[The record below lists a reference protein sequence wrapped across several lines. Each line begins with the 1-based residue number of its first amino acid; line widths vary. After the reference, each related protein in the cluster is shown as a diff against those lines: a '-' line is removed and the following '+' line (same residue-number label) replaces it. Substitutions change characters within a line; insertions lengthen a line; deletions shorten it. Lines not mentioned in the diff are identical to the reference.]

1 MLGLCLLLFYYLG
14 CIALADLNLC
24 TDYVIQVVL
33 KYQRM
38 EIRKLDN
45 TSQAIP
51 LLTSIYLMQPN
62 LVDDIV
68 IAVSLTLC
76 TCTVSPLFFYQEM
89 LVPSSNR
96 FFSPVLYI
104 GNQSH
109 RAQFKFESIS
119 VLKMRKI
126 CRDPARRAVVDGRV
140 SP

>member
-1 MLGLCLLLFYYLG
+1 MLGLCLLFFYYLG
-14 CIALADLNLC
+14 CIDLVDLNLC

-33 KYQRM
+33 KYEIM

-45 TSQAIP
+45 TPEAIP
-51 LLTSIYLMQPN
+51 LTSIYLMQPN
-62 LVDDIV
+62 LIDDIV

-76 TCTVSPLFFYQEM
+76 TCKVSPLFFYQEM
-89 LVPSSNR
+89 LVPSSHR

-109 RAQFKFESIS
+109 RAQLKFESIS
-119 VLKMRKI
+119 VLKLRTI

-140 SP
+140 LP